1 MKYDRGGAEL
11 RLAGKPLGR
20 IESGTARLVTDM
32 SGVPRELGSI
42 SEQPQT
48 VTLRLAGRALQKV
61 TLKANA
67 RVEFGR
73 L

>member
-1 MKYDRGGAEL
+1 
-11 RLAGKPLGR
+11 
-20 IESGTARLVTDM
+20 M
-32 SGVPRELGSI
+32 SGVPRELADI

-48 VTLRLAGRALQKV
+48 VTLRLAAGALQKV
-61 TLKANA
+61 ALKANA